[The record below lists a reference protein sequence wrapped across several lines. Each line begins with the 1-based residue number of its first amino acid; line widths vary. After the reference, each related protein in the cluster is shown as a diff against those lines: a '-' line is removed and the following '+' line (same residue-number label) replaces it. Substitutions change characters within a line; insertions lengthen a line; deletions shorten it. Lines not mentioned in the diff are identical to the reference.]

1 LLNADSP
8 GRTGKIGAMPLK
20 PTDGD
25 IEMDLKLRHLQQM
38 YDDVRAVAQIVERR
52 HKDVWVPHADRRR
65 NDISVTAE
73 S

>member
-1 LLNADSP
+1 
-8 GRTGKIGAMPLK
+8 MPLK
-20 PTDGD
+20 PTDDD

-52 HKDVWVPHADRRR
+52 RKDVWVPHADRRR
-65 NDISVTAE
+65 NDLRNDIRLTAE